1 MALGNLQCIKKV
13 YNIHKNLQEFNN
25 DVQSLIKNTKYKID
39 YNTCKYLN
47 GIILED
53 ILKC

>member
-1 MALGNLQCIKKV
+1 MSLGSLQCIKKV
-13 YNIHKNLQEFNN
+13 YNIHKVLQEFNN
-25 DVQSLIKNTKYKID
+25 SVQSLIKS
-39 YNTCKYLN
+39 TCKYLN